1 MAIEAIIARYG
12 LAAIF
17 GGAALEGETAVVTG
31 GLLAHQ
37 RLLPFVGVA
46 LAGAA
51 GSFCADQLFFQ
62 LGRRCRDD
70 QRVRRTAGRPAF
82 ARALA
87 LLERHPIG
95 FILGFRFLYGLR
107 TVSPIAI
114 GTSGVPVRSFAILNT
129 LAAMAWAFIFTAIG
143 YGFGHGIE
151 FAFGRLRSIEH
162 VAVAIGA
169 VFAIIFVIALVLRGR
184 RLTATGQPNARRPR

>member
-1 MAIEAIIARYG
+1 MAIEAISARYG

-17 GGAALEGETAVVTG
+17 GGAALEGETALVAG

-70 QRVRRTAGRPAF
+70 PRVRRRAGRPAF
-82 ARALA
+82 ARVLA

-95 FILGFRFLYGLR
+95 FILSCRFLYGLR

-114 GTSGVPVRSFAILNT
+114 GTSGVPVRSFVILNT
-129 LAAMAWAFIFTAIG
+129 LAATGWAFVFTAIG

-169 VFAIIFVIALVLRGR
+169 IFAIMLVIAVVLRRR
-184 RLTATGQPNARRPR
+184 RLTAMGQPAARHPR